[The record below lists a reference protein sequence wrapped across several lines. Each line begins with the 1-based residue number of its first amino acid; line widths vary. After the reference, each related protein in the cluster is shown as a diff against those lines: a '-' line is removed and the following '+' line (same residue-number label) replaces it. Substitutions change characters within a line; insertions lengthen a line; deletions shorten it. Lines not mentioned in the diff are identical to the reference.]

1 MHICLVCYLSSLFFD
16 RHFTKQLGDSR
27 VEPWLS
33 TYNQR
38 KQKNKH
44 LFYRCEIN
52 EKEQEE
58 PEEPEEQASIWEFC
72 AIKFKITL
80 FNTVYP
86 VDNPVNPPLCP
97 NPPCATAMSKVVPSS
112 GNAQEATSPPLSD
125 FEKALENLS
134 PSIVDAQEP
143 TPPPPSTLPTGRVEV
158 KALENLS
165 PSIGGVKIKV
175 EEKGRQQELARKTL
189 DKEYV
194 QSKKHGYATNLWTA
208 QLQGTPGR
216 SGSSGRLLP
225 PRAFT
230 NRCAAYVTAT
240 FGTGLVC
247 MCVYVRARV
256 YVCSEGID
264 ASCGRGV
271 CVGAFLR
278 VLLVGVDVLL
288 RWPLTPLLVLAL
300 VLVSSYKGR
309 ADQPGGDAQVDGKV
323 A

>member
-1 MHICLVCYLSSLFFD
+1 MWCSCFRNFSEVPGSS
-16 RHFTKQLGDSR
+16 RSS
-27 VEPWLS
+27 V
-33 TYNQR
+33 
-38 KQKNKH
+38 
-44 LFYRCEIN
+44 
-52 EKEQEE
+52 
-58 PEEPEEQASIWEFC
+58 
-72 AIKFKITL
+72 KFKIN
-80 FNTVYP
+80 FVYP
-86 VDNPVNPPLCP
+86 VDNPVNPPLCH

-143 TPPPPSTLPTGRVEV
+143 TPPPPSTLPTGRVE
-158 KALENLS
+158 
-165 PSIGGVKIKV
+165 
-175 EEKGRQQELARKTL
+175 EKGRQQRLARQTL

-240 FGTGLVC
+240 FGTGRVC